1 MSAHA
6 VFALVD
12 PTAGPLSPA
21 WAGLAA
27 RLGARATLVLRP
39 AVVSSAR
46 QWLHWIAEAQRAV
59 AGTGARI
66 VVSER
71 ADVARA
77 AQVGLQLPERGL
89 DVAAARRWLGPTWP
103 LGASRHDLPGVL
115 RAARE
120 GADWITVAPVFP
132 TPSKP
137 GHPGLGLGGLA
148 ALVEALRGEGHTSRL
163 IALGGIGAAE
173 LAAVLA
179 TGVDGVAG
187 IRGAASGSLG

>member
-1 MSAHA
+1 VSAHA

-12 PTAGPLSPA
+12 PTTGPLSPT
-21 WAGLAA
+21 WAGLTA

-39 AVVSSAR
+39 STVSSAR
-46 QWLHWIAEAQRAV
+46 AWLGWIAEAERAA

-89 DVAAARRWLGPTWP
+89 DVAAARRWLGPTLP
-103 LGASRHDLPGVL
+103 LGASRHDRPGAL
-115 RAARE
+115 RAARD
-120 GADWITVAPVFP
+120 GADWIIIAPVFP

-148 ALVEALRGEGHTSRL
+148 ALVEAVRSEGHSTPL

-187 IRGAASGSLG
+187 IRGAASGALG